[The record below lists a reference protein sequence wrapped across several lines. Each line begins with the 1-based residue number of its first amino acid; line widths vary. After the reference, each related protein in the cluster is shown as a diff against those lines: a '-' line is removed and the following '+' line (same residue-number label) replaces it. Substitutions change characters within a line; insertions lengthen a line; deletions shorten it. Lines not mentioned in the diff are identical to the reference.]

1 MPDTTTNLDISLHE
15 RIDQIKDRLL
25 DLSPRPLPE
34 GSELDDRFN
43 HLQSRLDESWS
54 RLSQARAIVEDWQA
68 IEHGSLMT
76 WKEEGRVDKLMEE
89 SERCRQ
95 HADAALS
102 VALSALDEAEISLI
116 TSAVAQDTAE
126 TLDPVR
132 FLDD

>member
-43 HLQSRLDESWS
+43 HLQSRLDESRS
-54 RLSQARAIVEDWQA
+54 RLSQARAIVEDWQE

-76 WKEEGRVDKLMEE
+76 WKEEGQVDKLMEE

-95 HADAALS
+95 HADAALT

>member
-25 DLSPRPLPE
+25 DLSPRSLPE

-43 HLQSRLDESWS
+43 HLQSRLDESRS
-54 RLSQARAIVEDWQA
+54 RISQARAIVEDWQA

-76 WKEEGRVDKLMEE
+76 WKEEGQVDKLMEE

>member
-43 HLQSRLDESWS
+43 HLQSRLDESRS

-76 WKEEGRVDKLMEE
+76 WKEEGQVDKLME
-89 SERCRQ
+89 
-95 HADAALS
+95 
-102 VALSALDEAEISLI
+102 
-116 TSAVAQDTAE
+116 
-126 TLDPVR
+126 
-132 FLDD
+132 